1 MEAMKKLTAAALLII
16 AGLLIVFANLPLP
29 SAFSFGTEHVNIRE
43 TYSKEAVDSI
53 YIRSGSTDVEVVR
66 GESNQIEISL
76 TGRASKKYVPD
87 LKLDTE
93 LEGGRLTIEPDVKD
107 NIWSFGINVLS
118 VDVVVA
124 LPDQVWDSV
133 ELQVGSG
140 NIGLSKLNAK
150 ALTASTQS
158 GNAKLS
164 KIEAGTVAV
173 ELGSGNIVVEGLQA
187 DAIATR
193 TNSGNTSVTEYQTRT
208 LVFKTGSGNVSIEDG
223 VGEVKG
229 ETTSGNIIVKVDSI
243 ASDMDVETGS
253 GNVTIQLAEEPKA
266 LAFEFTTKSGHSSID
281 WPYRSASTESEED
294 THRTGMFGD
303 GAVRLVAE
311 SGSGNITVKQ
321 R

>member
-1 MEAMKKLTAAALLII
+1 MKKLTAAALLII

-29 SAFSFGTEHVNIRE
+29 SAFSFGTEHINIRE

-93 LEGGRLTIEPDVKD
+93 LEGGRLTIEPVVKD

-150 ALTASTQS
+150 SLTASTQS
-158 GNAKLS
+158 GNIKM
-164 KIEAGTVAV
+164 KD
-173 ELGSGNIVVEGLQA
+173 LQA
-187 DAIATR
+187 DEITTR
-193 TNSGNTSVTEYQTRT
+193 ASSGNTNVSGYHTRT
-208 LVFKTGSGNVSIEDG
+208 LAFKTGSGNVTIEDG
-223 VGEVKG
+223 SGEVKG
-229 ETTSGNIIVKVDSI
+229 ETGSGNIIVKADSI

-253 GNVTIQLAEEPKA
+253 GNVSIQLAEEPKS
-266 LAFEFTTKSGHSSID
+266 LTFEFTTKSGRSSID
-281 WPYRSASTESEED
+281 WPYRSASTDGEED
-294 THRTGMFGD
+294 THRTGIFGD
-303 GAVRLVAE
+303 GSVRLVAE